1 MPTYEY
7 ACRDCGEHLEVV
19 QSFKDDSLTE
29 CPACQGSLRKVFSAA
44 GIIFKG
50 SGWHSKDYASR
61 RSGSTSG
68 GDGESDSSGDTA
80 SESSKDTTSKDGS
93 SKDSAGKDSS
103 SGSSKDSGSSGSS
116 AASGSASGGSSSG
129 EQAKRSA

>member
-19 QSFKDDSLTE
+19 QSFKDDSLTV

-50 SGWHSKDYASR
+50 SGWHIKDYAS
-61 RSGSTSG
+61 
-68 GDGESDSSGDTA
+68 
-80 SESSKDTTSKDGS
+80 GS
-93 SKDSAGKDSS
+93 SRG
-103 SGSSKDSGSSGSS
+103 GGDSGSGGGDSGSGGGDYGSGSGSS
-116 AASGSASGGSSSG
+116 AAGKDSDGSKESTSSESTDKSTGSKSAGSSSKG
-129 EQAKRSA
+129 DQAASA

>member
-19 QSFKDDSLTE
+19 QSFKDDSLTV

-50 SGWHSKDYASR
+50 SGWHIKDYASSSSR
-61 RSGSTSG
+61 GGGSGSGSG
-68 GDGESDSSGDTA
+68 SGSGDSDA
-80 SESSKDTTSKDGS
+80 GSSDAGKDSGDSGSSKNDKA
-93 SKDSAGKDSS
+93 SKDSASSSTEKS
-103 SGSSKDSGSSGSS
+103 SGSKDSASSSKGDQ
-116 AASGSASGGSSSG
+116 AASA
-129 EQAKRSA
+129 

>member
-19 QSFKDDSLTE
+19 QSFKDDSLTV

-50 SGWHSKDYASR
+50 SGWHIKDYASSSSR
-61 RSGSTSG
+61 G
-68 GDGESDSSGDTA
+68 GASASSGESDSGD
-80 SESSKDTTSKDGS
+80 
-93 SKDSAGKDSS
+93 AGKDSTGS
-103 SGSSKDSGSSGSS
+103 KDSGSSKDSTSSGGADESTGSKSKS
-116 AASGSASGGSSSG
+116 AAPSSKGDEAASA
-129 EQAKRSA
+129 